1 MKINCNQNDTT
12 NNTNTEIKF
21 NNAKE
26 LTEELI
32 KIFTTIS
39 DILTQTISG
48 IKNQALNKTNINK
61 IKLIIPD
68 HLSDDV
74 LKN

>member
-39 DILTQTISG
+39 DILTQTI
-48 IKNQALNKTNINK
+48 NTNNSV
-61 IKLIIPD
+61 
-68 HLSDDV
+68 LSRT
-74 LKN
+74 KH